1 MAKTVFSDGNA
12 SLGIPGTRVWAAFL
26 NKIFGHRHT
35 GQDDDGYAPKIS
47 LAELEAAVADR
58 LMPAGSVIHT
68 AAAVAPVGFLKANG
82 AAVSRA
88 TYAAL
93 FAAIGTTYG
102 PGDDVTTFN
111 LPDLRGE
118 FLRGL
123 DDGRAVDADRILGSA
138 QSSQVGQHNLP
149 VRTSDYG
156 AATAAIWFSSKTALA
171 GGVATGNSDSWE
183 GYGDLGTETDHSNTV
198 LPGQETRPRN
208 IALLA
213 CIKY

>member
-58 LMPAGSVIHT
+58 LLPVGSVIHT
-68 AAAVAPVGFLKANG
+68 AAATAPAGFLKANG
-82 AAVSRA
+82 AAISRA

-102 PGDDVTTFN
+102 PGDDLTTFN

-123 DDGRAVDADRILGSA
+123 DDGRAVDAGRVLGTA
-138 QSSQVGQHNLP
+138 QSAQVGQHNLP
-149 VRTSDYG
+149 VRTTDYDNS
-156 AATAAIWFSSKTALA
+156 AAPIWFSSKTALA
-171 GGVATGNSDSWE
+171 AGIAPINSDSWE
-183 GYGDLGTETDHSNTV
+183 GYGNLGTETDHSNTV
-198 LPGQETRPRN
+198 LAGLETRPRN